1 MTVDDPA
8 VVPEGSAADQRPGP
22 QESGDQES
30 GGHLSIGEVL
40 DQLRD
45 EFPDVTISKIRF
57 LESQRLLDPE
67 RTPSG
72 YRKFSDDDLERL
84 RWILTQQRDSFLP
97 LRVIRERL
105 DQYGSSGTP
114 APAPDGK
121 QATAG
126 SGGADELALGGLDG
140 GGDDEPIGAL
150 DHDDSKPGDELTRA
164 ELLEATELTDAQLS
178 DLESHGLVV
187 AIVGEGQRALYGEDA
202 LAVGTIAAGFQGRG
216 IQARHLKMYRHF
228 AEREGAL
235 FAQVLLPY
243 LKQRNPTARER
254 LQEEVEELAGLA
266 RRLRTEMLRQALR
279 AELQG

>member
-1 MTVDDPA
+1 MTDADMTGADTPAASPSEEPTAGDD
-8 VVPEGSAADQRPGP
+8 
-22 QESGDQES
+22 

-40 DQLRD
+40 DRLRN

-72 YRKFSDDDLERL
+72 YRKFSDEDLERL
-84 RWILTQQRDSFLP
+84 RWILTQQRDNFLP

-105 DQYGSSGTP
+105 DQYGSSGMP
-114 APAPDGK
+114 AAPAE
-121 QATAG
+121 
-126 SGGADELALGGLDG
+126 GGATSAPRDPAAAVELPLGDLGDG
-140 GGDDEPIGAL
+140 TGDDEPIGAL
-150 DHDDSKPGDELTRA
+150 RHDDSKPGDELTRA

-178 DLESHGLVV
+178 DLEAHGLIT
-187 AIVGEGQRALYGEDA
+187 AIVGEGARALYGEEA

-235 FAQVLLPY
+235 FGQVLLPY
-243 LKQRNPTARER
+243 LRQRNPAARER
-254 LQEEVEELAGLA
+254 LQEEVEELARLA

>member
-1 MTVDDPA
+1 MT
-8 VVPEGSAADQRPGP
+8 
-22 QESGDQES
+22 SGDPTSDAPASDDRASDEADV

-40 DQLRD
+40 DQLRG

-72 YRKFSDDDLERL
+72 YRKFSDEDLERL
-84 RWILTQQRDSFLP
+84 RWILTQQRDNFLP

-114 APAPDGK
+114 TLPDSRERADAYAPVA
-121 QATAG
+121 
-126 SGGADELALGGLDG
+126 ELDLGGTSE
-140 GGDDEPIGAL
+140 DDEPLGAL
-150 DHDDSKPGDELTRA
+150 ARDDSKPGDELTRA
-164 ELLEATELTDAQLS
+164 ELLEAAELTDSQLS
-178 DLESHGLVV
+178 DLEAHGLVT

-235 FAQVLLPY
+235 FAQVLLQY
-243 LKQRNPTARER
+243 LRQRNPEARER
-254 LQEEVEELAGLA
+254 LQEEVEELARLA

-279 AELQG
+279 SELQG